1 MVQRPLLTGSLMS
14 ITAFIALWWVLTLV
28 LKLPAFLLP
37 APDAVFDR
45 LIFLARNANLAGHL
59 GASASELLFGFALGS
74 ALGALASSWF
84 AHVPLAE
91 RLVSPLIVLVQTSPK
106 IALAPLLVLWLGF
119 GLSSKIVL
127 VAVVVFLPV
136 MASTL
141 ASIRAIP
148 STAWDL
154 CRILKLSSAARFKQ
168 VELPFALPGI
178 LAGMRIGAT
187 QAITAVVIGEL
198 LGAKIGLGVLL
209 AMGQEN
215 NDAAIVIAI
224 VAVLSLLGY
233 TLYLFVSWLER
244 RFLSWHESQRDVLLG
259 ES

>member
-1 MVQRPLLTGSLMS
+1 MRRPQVVGSLVS
-14 ITAFIALWWVLTLV
+14 IAAFVALWWLATWL
-28 LKLPAFLLP
+28 LKVPAFLLP
-37 APDAVFDR
+37 APDAVVER
-45 LIFLARNANLAGHL
+45 LIFLARHADLAAHL
-59 GASASELLFGFALGS
+59 GTSASELLFGFLLGS
-74 ALGALASSWF
+74 AAGALVSSWF

-119 GLSSKIVL
+119 GPSSKIVL

-136 MASTL
+136 MAATL
-141 ASIRAIP
+141 AGIRAIP
-148 STAWDL
+148 SSAWDL
-154 CRILKLSSAARFKQ
+154 CRVLKLSRTVRFLR
-168 VELPFALPGI
+168 VELPYALPGI
-178 LAGMRIGAT
+178 FAGMRIGAT

-198 LGAKIGLGVLL
+198 LGAKQGLGVLL

-215 NDAAIVIAI
+215 SDAAIVIAI

-233 TLYLFVSWLER
+233 ALYLLVGWLER
-244 RFLSWHESQRDVLLG
+244 RCLGWHESQRELQIS